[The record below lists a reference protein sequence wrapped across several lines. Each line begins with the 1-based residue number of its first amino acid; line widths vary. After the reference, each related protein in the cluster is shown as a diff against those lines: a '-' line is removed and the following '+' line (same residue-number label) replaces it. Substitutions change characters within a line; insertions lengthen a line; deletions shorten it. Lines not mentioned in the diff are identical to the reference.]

1 MKERAV
7 VPISPQ
13 FIDFTLKHMD
23 SAKKYR
29 TMSVSLLKAL
39 QSMVNY
45 ANIDPEFKKSATC
58 KEARLAIEKAKSC
71 LN

>member
-1 MKERAV
+1 MNERVTATV
-7 VPISPQ
+7 SPQ

-29 TMSVSLLKAL
+29 TMSVSLLKVL
-39 QSMVNY
+39 QAMVRY
-45 ANIDPEFKKSATC
+45 ASLDPDFKNTQTC
-58 KEARLAIEKAKSC
+58 KDARAAIEKAELC